1 MSPESRQ
8 LFWWL
13 GALATL
19 ALLLWLFNA
28 ILAPFVLGM
37 AIAYF
42 LDPFCDRVERLGLS
56 RTLATIVVTALFVLV
71 VALLLA
77 LVVPLVAGEVIQL
90 AGRLPAWFE
99 ILRGRIEGLAAELE
113 ATVDPALMDRLRA
126 AVVES
131 QSRLAGWTAGLA
143 RDILSG
149 GMALFNVLSLLLIT
163 PIVAFYLLRDWELL
177 LREGDRLLPPDHAE
191 TIRSQLHE
199 VDRTLS
205 GFVRGTGTVC
215 LLLGAFYGIALSVVG
230 LNFGLVIGLTAGL
243 ISFIPYVGSTL
254 GLVAAV
260 GTAALQFDGYLWVA
274 VVAAIFFVGQFVEGN
289 ILQPTLVGERVR
301 LHPVWVIFAILAGGL
316 LFGLVGV
323 FVAVPVAAVIGVG
336 VRFAVSQYRRQVID
350 GTEASAATA
359 PQADPSDG

>member
-1 MSPESRQ
+1 MSRQ
-8 LFWWL
+8 TPQFVWWL
-13 GALATL
+13 GGLAALV
-19 ALLLWLFNA
+19 ALLWIFNA

-56 RTLATIVVTALFVLV
+56 RTVATIVVTALFVLIV
-71 VALLLA
+71 GLVLA
-77 LVVPLVAGEVIQL
+77 MVVPLLVGEVIQL
-90 AGRLPAWFE
+90 AGRLPSWFE
-99 ILRGRIEGLAAELE
+99 ILRGRIEALAAELQ
-113 ATVDPALMDRLRA
+113 ATVDPALMDRLRMA
-126 AVVES
+126 AMDS
-131 QSRLAGWTAGLA
+131 QSRLAGWAAGVA
-143 RDILSG
+143 RDVLSG

-163 PIVAFYLLRDWELL
+163 PIVAFYLLRDWDVL
-177 LREGDRLLPPDHAE
+177 LREGDRLLPPTHAE
-191 TIRSQLHE
+191 TIRAQLRE

-215 LLLGAFYGIALSVVG
+215 LLLGAFYGIGLSLVD
-230 LNFGLVIGLTAGL
+230 LNFGLVIGITAGL

-260 GTAALQFDGYLWVA
+260 GTAAVQFDGYLWIA

-336 VRFAVSQYRRQVID
+336 VRFAVAQYRRQVIA
-350 GTEASAATA
+350 GETTPAAPKGA
-359 PQADPSDG
+359 PPEG